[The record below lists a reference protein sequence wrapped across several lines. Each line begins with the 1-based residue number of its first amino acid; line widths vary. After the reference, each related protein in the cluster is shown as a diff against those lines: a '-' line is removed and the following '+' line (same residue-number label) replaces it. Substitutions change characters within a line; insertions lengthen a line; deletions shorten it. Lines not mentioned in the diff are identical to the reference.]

1 MSSEVCEP
9 SLKVMYLP
17 STEIFTHFALYIANI
32 GLLGRWL
39 ICSKICSK
47 NDTSFLSKYYCF
59 LGTEF
64 WRYAEVLVGDL
75 GT

>member
-1 MSSEVCEP
+1 MASEVCEP
-9 SLKVMYLP
+9 SQKVIYL
-17 STEIFTHFALYIANI
+17 SSVEIYSHFAFYSTNI
-32 GLLGRWL
+32 GPSGEVGNL
-39 ICSKICSK
+39 KICSK
-47 NDTSFLSKYYCF
+47 NDTPFLFKYYCF